1 MRPHATGVSKLGRL
15 SPRARAPDSG
25 LQQIQEV
32 FQFQQNHLASML
44 KKAGGAIKQ
53 RDREIAELRSN
64 VQQLQCQ
71 VCALVHGSRGSLP
84 R

>member
-1 MRPHATGVSKLGRL
+1 
-15 SPRARAPDSG
+15 
-25 LQQIQEV
+25 
-32 FQFQQNHLASML
+32 ML
-44 KKAGGAIKQ
+44 KKAGSAIKQ

-71 VCALVHGSRGSLP
+71 VCALVHGSRSSLP